1 MVIINNEFILYKQ
14 NINMNKEE
22 LEIIKTLVETND
34 YDYNLLK
41 AAEELNELSLVLI
54 QTVLKKKKVDPQEVI
69 DEIGDVKIR
78 IKIIEEFFD
87 KDKVKERIHYKISKF
102 KEYLEKG
109 KYKNGI

>member
-1 MVIINNEFILYKQ
+1 
-14 NINMNKEE
+14 MNKEE

-41 AAEELNELSLVLI
+41 TAEELTELSLALV

-78 IKIIEEFFD
+78 LKIIEEFFD
-87 KDKVKERIHYKISKF
+87 KDKVKTRISYKISKF

-109 KYKNGI
+109 KYKKGI